1 MSTTATG
8 HGHPTRRGATV
19 EVRRARPFDL
29 PALTAFFD
37 RCSPE
42 SRYQRF
48 HGAAGPAVRHEIA
61 RIATW
66 SDTHR
71 SWVAVAPGDPTTI
84 VGTATLAWGSFG
96 EVEVAFL
103 VEDGW
108 MRHGVGRRL
117 FGAMVRHAA
126 DEGLESLLA
135 RVQGGNERAR
145 RFLRSVAPGAR
156 TRFVG
161 SGEFEVDLPVRPA
174 AALAAGRSLLRETA

>member
-1 MSTTATG
+1 MSTTATR
-8 HGHPTRRGATV
+8 HGRPTRRGATV
-19 EVRRARPFDL
+19 EVRPARPFDL
-29 PALTAFFD
+29 PGLTAFFD

-48 HGAAGPAVRHEIA
+48 HGAAGPAVRHEID
-61 RIATW
+61 RITTL
-66 SDTHR
+66 STTSR
-71 SWVAVAPGDPTTI
+71 SWVAVAPGGPI
-84 VGTATLAWGSFG
+84 VGTATLAWGSSG

-117 FGAMVRHAA
+117 FGAMALHAD
-126 DEGLESLLA
+126 DEGIESLLA

-145 RFLRSVAPGAR
+145 RFLRTVAPGAR

-161 SGEFEVDLPVRPA
+161 SGEFEVDLPVGPA
-174 AALAAGRSLLRETA
+174 AALAAGQPILRETA